1 MFFSNE
7 VQIQSNQTH
16 WLCGSYVRLSKED
29 IDAIKGGKDESNS
42 VTNQKAM
49 IRSYLEEHPELE
61 LYEEYVDDGYT
72 GVNFDRPDFKRLM
85 EDIKDRRINCII
97 VKDMS
102 RLSRDYL
109 TLGDYVEQFFP
120 MQGVRFIAIND
131 GYDSKEQSAY
141 LQSMSIALQG
151 LFYDYYSKDLSKKRS
166 LSNIERMKNGFLPQN
181 APFGYRTDRKKQQ
194 YKPDPEAAVIVRLI
208 FDLVL
213 AEYSLTEIVNLL
225 NDSFIPTP
233 NTYNKRHPELHKP
246 IIPSTRPKPV
256 WRKLQIS
263 RIIHNPV
270 YKGTLITHKSYTNL
284 SEHKRTCSVPQEQ
297 RIVRENAHT
306 PIISSDEFEK
316 AGQLVRLRPNWK
328 GPWVNGRNQT
338 IDYVLVGTLR
348 CGHCGFYMFY
358 VKEKLSVRCTNHYL
372 QHTNCT
378 NDTYSLPVLEDYVF
392 YELRAIF
399 KQILLEKAQQ
409 EDSVRQAKRQL
420 KDCQRQILTLKR
432 QLESAIQDKRKLF
445 EAFFSREIPQT
456 DFSSR
461 KEALTLFSDE
471 IQAKI
476 ADQEKVEAALSSVT
490 VNPEI
495 LVLAEKAEHYLSEG
509 TLTRDMVTDY
519 VKEVK
524 IYEVDDYR
532 ITWKY
537 PELFEEIREKAG
549 GEENTNSFCS
559 F

>member
-1 MFFSNE
+1 MNPKNHSH
-7 VQIQSNQTH
+7 VIAAY
-16 WLCGSYVRLSKED
+16 LRLSQADGDLDSKT
-29 IDAIKGGKDESNS
+29 ESNS
-42 VTNQKAM
+42 ISNQRQL
-49 IRSYLEEHPELE
+49 IEHYLLSHPDLSDM
-61 LYEEYVDDGYT
+61 EYTEYIDDGYT
-72 GVNFDRPDFKRLM
+72 GVNTARPSLQMMLHKVRSG
-85 EDIKDRRINCII
+85 EIQCII

-194 YKPDPEAAVIVRLI
+194 YEPDPEAAVIVRLI

-213 AEYSLTEIVNLL
+213 AKYNLTEIVNLL
-225 NDSFIPTP
+225 NDSHIPTP
-233 NTYNKRHPELHKP
+233 NTYNKCHPELRKP
-246 IIPSTRPKPV
+246 VIPSTKPQPV

-270 YKGTLITHKSYTNL
+270 YKGTLIMHKSYTSL
-284 SEHKRTCSVPQEQ
+284 SEHKRNCSVPQEQ
-297 RIVRENAHT
+297 QIVRDNAHT
-306 PIISSDEFEK
+306 PIISNEDFEK

-328 GPWVNGRNQT
+328 GPWANGRKQT
-338 IDYVLVGTLR
+338 SDYVLVGTLR

-358 VKEKLSVRCTNHYL
+358 VKEKLAVRCTNHYL

-378 NDTYSLPVLEDYVF
+378 NDIYSLPVLEDYVF

-399 KQILLEKAQQ
+399 TQILLEKAQQ
-409 EDSVRQAKRQL
+409 EETVRQAKRQL

-432 QLESAIQDKRKLF
+432 QLETVIREKRKLF
-445 EAFFSREIPQT
+445 EAFSSGEITQT

-461 KEALTLFSDE
+461 KKALTHSSDE

-476 ADQEKVEAALSSVT
+476 TDQEKEEDALSSVT
-490 VNPEI
+490 VSPEL

-509 TLTRDMVTDY
+509 ALSRDMVTDY

-524 IYEVDDYR
+524 IYGVDDYR

-537 PELFEEIREKAG
+537 PELFEEMRRKADG
-549 GEENTNSFCS
+549 METELNYNPRH
-559 F
+559 

>member
-1 MFFSNE
+1 MNPKNHSH
-7 VQIQSNQTH
+7 VIAAY
-16 WLCGSYVRLSKED
+16 LRLSQADGDLDSKT
-29 IDAIKGGKDESNS
+29 ESNS
-42 VTNQKAM
+42 ISNQRKL
-49 IRSYLEEHPELE
+49 IEHYLLSHPDLSDM
-61 LYEEYVDDGYT
+61 EYTEYIDDGYT
-72 GVNFDRPDFKRLM
+72 GVNTARPSLQMMLHKVRSG
-85 EDIKDRRINCII
+85 EIQCII

-151 LFYDYYSKDLSKKRS
+151 LFYDYYSKDLSRKRS
-166 LSNIERMKNGFLPQN
+166 LSNIERMKNGFLPPN

-194 YKPDPEAAVIVRLI
+194 YEPDPEAAVIVRLI

-213 AEYSLTEIVNLL
+213 AEYNLTEIVNLL
-225 NDSFIPTP
+225 NDSHIPTP
-233 NTYNKRHPELHKP
+233 NTYNKRHPELRKP
-246 IIPSTRPKPV
+246 VIPSTKPQPV

-270 YKGTLITHKSYTNL
+270 YKGTLIMHKSYTSL
-284 SEHKRTCSVPQEQ
+284 SEHKRNCSVPQEQ
-297 RIVRENAHT
+297 QIVRDNAHT
-306 PIISSDEFEK
+306 PIISNEDFEK

-328 GPWVNGRNQT
+328 SPWVNGRSQT

-358 VKEKLSVRCTNHYL
+358 IKEKLGVRCTNHYL
-372 QHTNCT
+372 KHTNCT
-378 NDTYSLPVLEDYVF
+378 NDIYSLPVLEDYVF

-399 KQILLEKAQQ
+399 QQILLEKVQQ
-409 EDSVRQAKRQL
+409 EEAVRQARRQL

-445 EAFFSREIPQT
+445 EAFSSGDITQT
-456 DFSSR
+456 NFSSR

-471 IQAKI
+471 IQTKI
-476 ADQEKVEAALSSVT
+476 ANQEKEEDALFSVT

-495 LVLAEKAEHYLSEG
+495 LVLAEKAEYYLSEG
-509 TLTRDMVTDY
+509 ALTRDMVTDY

-524 IYEVDDYR
+524 IYGADDYR

-537 PELFEEIREKAG
+537 PELFEEMRKKAKKDSGKRNLSAIR
-549 GEENTNSFCS
+549 TPITVQH
-559 F
+559 

>member
-1 MFFSNE
+1 M
-7 VQIQSNQTH
+7 NQKNH
-16 WLCGSYVRLSKED
+16 SHVIAAYLRLSQADED
-29 IDAIKGGKDESNS
+29 LDSKAESNS
-42 VTNQKAM
+42 ISNQRKL
-49 IRSYLEEHPELE
+49 IEHYLLSHPDLSDM
-61 LYEEYVDDGYT
+61 EYTEYIDDGYT
-72 GVNFDRPDFKRLM
+72 GVNTARPSLQMMLHKVRSG
-85 EDIKDRRINCII
+85 EIQCII

-109 TLGDYVEQFFP
+109 TLGDFVEQFFP

-181 APFGYRTDRKKQQ
+181 APFGYRTDRESQQ
-194 YKPDPEAAVIVRLI
+194 YAPDPEAAVIVRLI

-213 AEYSLTEIVNLL
+213 AKYSLTEIVNLL
-225 NDSFIPTP
+225 NDSHIPTP
-233 NTYNKRHPELHKP
+233 NTYNKRHPELRKP
-246 IIPSTRPKPV
+246 IIPSTKPKPV

-284 SEHKRTCSVPQEQ
+284 SEHKRNCSVPQGQ
-297 RIVRENAHT
+297 RIIRENAHI
-306 PIISSDEFEK
+306 PIISSAEFEK

-328 GPWVNGRNQT
+328 GPWVNGRKQT

-358 VKEKLSVRCTNHYL
+358 VKEKLAVRCTNHYL

-378 NDTYSLPVLEDYVF
+378 NDLYSLPVLEDYVF

-409 EDSVRQAKRQL
+409 EEAVRQAKRQL

-432 QLESAIQDKRKLF
+432 QLENMIQEKRKLF
-445 EAFFSREIPQT
+445 ETFSSGEISQT

-476 ADQEKVEAALSSVT
+476 ADQEKIEVALSSVT

-509 TLTRDMVTDY
+509 ALTRDMVTDY

-524 IYEVDDYR
+524 IYGADDYR

-537 PELFEEIREKAG
+537 PELFEEMRRKAD
-549 GEENTNSFCS
+549 GEENTNNFRSF
-559 F
+559 

>member
-1 MFFSNE
+1 M
-7 VQIQSNQTH
+7 
-16 WLCGSYVRLSKED
+16 LS
-29 IDAIKGGKDESNS
+29 
-42 VTNQKAM
+42 
-49 IRSYLEEHPELE
+49 HPDLSDM
-61 LYEEYVDDGYT
+61 EYTEYIDDGYT
-72 GVNFDRPDFKRLM
+72 GVNTARPSLQMMLHKVRSG
-85 EDIKDRRINCII
+85 EIQCII

-297 RIVRENAHT
+297 RIVRKNAHT

-338 IDYVLVGTLR
+338 MDYVLVGTLR

-537 PELFEEIREKAG
+537 PELFEEMREKAG

>member
-1 MFFSNE
+1 MPDKVLAFY
-7 VQIQSNQTH
+7 I
-16 WLCGSYVRLSKED
+16 RLSSED
-29 IDAIKGGKDESNS
+29 RDLKTNALKNESNS
-42 VTNQKAM
+42 VFNQRRLLQDYYDTHESLHGYKV
-49 IRSYLEEHPELE
+49 I
-61 LYEEYVDDGYT
+61 VFCDDGVT
-72 GVNFDRPDFKRLM
+72 GTHFDRPKFDELIEM
-85 EDIKDRRINCII
+85 ACNQEIHCIM
-97 VKDMS
+97 VKD
-102 RLSRDYL
+102 LSRFGRNFLEMGNYL
-109 TLGDYVEQFFP
+109 ELILPLY
-120 MQGVRFIAIND
+120 GVRFISIND

-181 APFGYRTDRKKQQ
+181 APFGYRTDRESQQ
-194 YKPDPEAAVIVRLI
+194 YAPDPEAAVIVRLI

-213 AEYSLTEIVNLL
+213 AKYSLTEIVNLL
-225 NDSFIPTP
+225 NDSHIPTP
-233 NTYNKRHPELHKP
+233 NTYNKRHPELRKP
-246 IIPSTRPKPV
+246 IIPSTKPKPV

-284 SEHKRTCSVPQEQ
+284 SEHKRNCSVPQGQ
-297 RIVRENAHT
+297 RIIRENAHI
-306 PIISSDEFEK
+306 PIISSAEFEK

-328 GPWVNGRNQT
+328 GPWVNGRKQT

-358 VKEKLSVRCTNHYL
+358 VKEKLAVRCTNHYL

-378 NDTYSLPVLEDYVF
+378 NDLYSLPVLEDYVF

-409 EDSVRQAKRQL
+409 EEAVRQAKRQL

-432 QLESAIQDKRKLF
+432 QLENMIQEKRKLF
-445 EAFFSREIPQT
+445 ETFSSGEISQT

-476 ADQEKVEAALSSVT
+476 ADQEKIEVALSSVT

-509 TLTRDMVTDY
+509 ALTRDMVTDY

-524 IYEVDDYR
+524 IYGADDYR

-537 PELFEEIREKAG
+537 PELFEEMRRKAD
-549 GEENTNSFCS
+549 GEENTNNFRSF
-559 F
+559 

>member
-1 MFFSNE
+1 M
-7 VQIQSNQTH
+7 NQKNTSH
-16 WLCGSYVRLSKED
+16 VIAAYLRLSRADED
-29 IDAIKGGKDESNS
+29 LDSKSESNS
-42 VTNQKAM
+42 ISNQRKL
-49 IRSYLEEHPELE
+49 IEHYRLSHPDLSDM
-61 LYEEYVDDGYT
+61 EYTEYIDDGYT
-72 GVNFDRPDFKRLM
+72 GVNTARPSLQMMLRKVRSG
-85 EDIKDRRINCII
+85 EIQCII

-194 YKPDPEAAVIVRLI
+194 YEPDPEAAVIVRLI

-213 AEYSLTEIVNLL
+213 AEYGLTEIVNLL
-225 NDSFIPTP
+225 NDSHIPTP
-233 NTYNKRHPELHKP
+233 NTYNKCHPELRKP
-246 IIPSTRPKPV
+246 VIPSTKPQPV

-263 RIIHNPV
+263 RIVHNPV
-270 YKGTLITHKSYTNL
+270 YKGTLITHKSYTSL
-284 SEHKRTCSVPQEQ
+284 SEHKRNCSVPQEQ
-297 RIVRENAHT
+297 QIVRDNAHI
-306 PIISSDEFEK
+306 PIISNEDFEK

-328 GPWVNGRNQT
+328 GPWANGRKQT

-358 VKEKLSVRCTNHYL
+358 IKEKLGVRCTNHYL

-378 NDTYSLPVLEDYVF
+378 NDIYSLPVLEDYVF

-399 KQILLEKAQQ
+399 TQILLEKAQQ
-409 EDSVRQAKRQL
+409 EEAVRQAKRQL
-420 KDCQRQILTLKR
+420 KDCQRQLLTLKR
-432 QLESAIQDKRKLF
+432 QLESVIQTKRKLF
-445 EAFFSREIPQT
+445 EIFSAGEITQT
-456 DFSSR
+456 NFSSR
-461 KEALTLFSDE
+461 KKTLTHSSDE
-471 IQAKI
+471 IQSKI
-476 ADQEKVEAALSSVT
+476 ADQEKEEDALFSVT

-495 LVLAEKAEHYLSEG
+495 LVLAEKAEYYLSEG
-509 TLTRDMVTDY
+509 ALTRDMVTDY

-524 IYEVDDYR
+524 IYGADDYH

-537 PELFEEIREKAG
+537 PELFEEMRQKLKKDSG
-549 GEENTNSFCS
+549 KRN
-559 F
+559 

>member
-1 MFFSNE
+1 M
-7 VQIQSNQTH
+7 NQKNH
-16 WLCGSYVRLSKED
+16 SHVIAAYLRLSQADED
-29 IDAIKGGKDESNS
+29 LDSKAESNS
-42 VTNQKAM
+42 ISNQRKL
-49 IRSYLEEHPELE
+49 IEHYLLSHPDLSDM
-61 LYEEYVDDGYT
+61 EYTEYIDDGYT
-72 GVNFDRPDFKRLM
+72 GVNTARPSLQMMLHKVRSG
-85 EDIKDRRINCII
+85 EIQCII

-109 TLGDYVEQFFP
+109 TLGDFVEQFFP

-194 YKPDPEAAVIVRLI
+194 YEPDPEAAVIVRLI

-213 AEYSLTEIVNLL
+213 AEYGLTEIVNLL
-225 NDSFIPTP
+225 NDSHIPTP
-233 NTYNKRHPELHKP
+233 NTYNKRHPELRKP
-246 IIPSTRPKPV
+246 VIPSTKPQPV

-263 RIIHNPV
+263 RIVHNPV
-270 YKGTLITHKSYTNL
+270 YKGTLITHKSYTSL
-284 SEHKRTCSVPQEQ
+284 SEHKRNCSVPQEQ
-297 RIVRENAHT
+297 QIVRDNAHT
-306 PIISSDEFEK
+306 PIISNEDFEK

-328 GPWVNGRNQT
+328 GPWANGRKQT
-338 IDYVLVGTLR
+338 SDYVLVGTLR

-358 VKEKLSVRCTNHYL
+358 VKEKLAVRCTNHYL
-372 QHTNCT
+372 RHTNCT
-378 NDTYSLPVLEDYVF
+378 NDIYSLPVLEDYVF

-399 KQILLEKAQQ
+399 TQILLEKAQQ
-409 EDSVRQAKRQL
+409 EEAVRQAKRQL

-432 QLESAIQDKRKLF
+432 HLESVIQEKRKLF
-445 EAFFSREIPQT
+445 EAFSSGEITQT
-456 DFSSR
+456 DFASR
-461 KEALTLFSDE
+461 KDILTHSSDE
-471 IQAKI
+471 IQTKI
-476 ADQEKVEAALSSVT
+476 TDQEKEEDALSSVT

-509 TLTRDMVTDY
+509 ALTRDMVTDY

-524 IYEVDDYR
+524 IYGADDYR

-537 PELFEEIREKAG
+537 PELFEEMRAKANKMG
-549 GEENTNSFCS
+549 TGLHLNPIQ
-559 F
+559 

>member
-1 MFFSNE
+1 MNLKNHSH
-7 VQIQSNQTH
+7 VIAAY
-16 WLCGSYVRLSKED
+16 LRLSKAD
-29 IDAIKGGKDESNS
+29 GDLDSKTESNS
-42 VTNQKAM
+42 ISNQRKL
-49 IRSYLEEHPELE
+49 IKHYLLSHPDLSDM
-61 LYEEYVDDGYT
+61 EYTEYIDDGYT
-72 GVNFDRPDFKRLM
+72 GVNTARPSLQMMLHKVRSG
-85 EDIKDRRINCII
+85 EIQCII

-151 LFYDYYSKDLSKKRS
+151 LFYDYYSKDLSRKRS
-166 LSNIERMKNGFLPQN
+166 LSNIERMKNGFLPPN

-194 YKPDPEAAVIVRLI
+194 YEPDPEAAVIVRLI

-213 AEYSLTEIVNLL
+213 AEYGLTEIVNLL
-225 NDSFIPTP
+225 NDSHIPTP
-233 NTYNKRHPELHKP
+233 NTYNKRHPELRKP
-246 IIPSTRPKPV
+246 VIPSTKPQPV

-270 YKGTLITHKSYTNL
+270 YKGTLIMHKSYTSL
-284 SEHKRTCSVPQEQ
+284 SEHKRNCSVPQEQ
-297 RIVRENAHT
+297 QIVRDNAHT
-306 PIISSDEFEK
+306 PIISNEDFEK

-358 VKEKLSVRCTNHYL
+358 IKEKLAVRCTNHYL

-399 KQILLEKAQQ
+399 KQILFEKAQQ
-409 EDSVRQAKRQL
+409 EDAVRQAKRLL
-420 KDCQRQILTLKR
+420 KDCLRQILTLKR
-432 QLESAIQDKRKLF
+432 QLESTIQAKRKLF
-445 EAFFSREIPQT
+445 EAFSSGKITQT

-476 ADQEKVEAALSSVT
+476 ADQKKEEDALSSVT

-495 LVLAEKAEHYLSEG
+495 QVLAGKAEL
-509 TLTRDMVTDY
+509 LTSSD
-519 VKEVK
+519 
-524 IYEVDDYR
+524 
-532 ITWKY
+532 
-537 PELFEEIREKAG
+537 PC
-549 GEENTNSFCS
+549 N
-559 F
+559 

>member
-1 MFFSNE
+1 MNPKNHSH
-7 VQIQSNQTH
+7 VIAAY
-16 WLCGSYVRLSKED
+16 LRLSQADGDLDSKT
-29 IDAIKGGKDESNS
+29 ESNS
-42 VTNQKAM
+42 ISNQRKL
-49 IRSYLEEHPELE
+49 IEHYLLSHPDLSDM
-61 LYEEYVDDGYT
+61 EYTEYIDDGYT
-72 GVNFDRPDFKRLM
+72 GVNTARPSLQMMLHKVRSG
-85 EDIKDRRINCII
+85 EIQCII

-181 APFGYRTDRKKQQ
+181 APFGYRTDRESQQ
-194 YKPDPEAAVIVRLI
+194 YAPDPEAAVIVRLI

-213 AEYSLTEIVNLL
+213 AKYSLTEIVNLL
-225 NDSFIPTP
+225 NDSHIPTP
-233 NTYNKRHPELHKP
+233 NTYNKRHPELRKP
-246 IIPSTRPKPV
+246 VIPSTKPKPV

-263 RIIHNPV
+263 RLIHNPV

-284 SEHKRTCSVPQEQ
+284 SEHKRNCSVPQEQ
-297 RIVRENAHT
+297 RIVRENAHI

-378 NDTYSLPVLEDYVF
+378 NDTYSLPALEDYVF

-409 EDSVRQAKRQL
+409 EEAVRQAKRQL

-445 EAFFSREIPQT
+445 EAFSSGEIPQS

-461 KEALTLFSDE
+461 KKALTLFSDE
-471 IQAKI
+471 IQVKI
-476 ADQEKVEAALSSVT
+476 ADQEKVEAALSSVAVT
-490 VNPEI
+490 PEI

-509 TLTRDMVTDY
+509 ALTRDMVTDY

-524 IYEVDDYR
+524 IYGADDYR

-537 PELFEEIREKAG
+537 PELFEEMRKKANKIETG
-549 GEENTNSFCS
+549 LHLNTIQ
-559 F
+559 

>member
-1 MFFSNE
+1 M
-7 VQIQSNQTH
+7 NQKNH
-16 WLCGSYVRLSKED
+16 SHVIAAYLRLSQADED
-29 IDAIKGGKDESNS
+29 LDSKTESNS
-42 VTNQKAM
+42 ISNQRKL
-49 IRSYLEEHPELE
+49 IEHYLLSHPDLSDM
-61 LYEEYVDDGYT
+61 EYTEYIDDGYT
-72 GVNFDRPDFKRLM
+72 GVNTARPSLQMMLHKVRSG
-85 EDIKDRRINCII
+85 EIQCII

-109 TLGDYVEQFFP
+109 TLGDLVEQFFP

-181 APFGYRTDRKKQQ
+181 APFGYRTDRESQQ
-194 YKPDPEAAVIVRLI
+194 YAPDPEAAVIVRLI

-213 AEYSLTEIVNLL
+213 AKYSLTEIVNLL
-225 NDSFIPTP
+225 NDSHIPTP
-233 NTYNKRHPELHKP
+233 NTYNKRHPELRKP
-246 IIPSTRPKPV
+246 IIPSTKPKPV

-284 SEHKRTCSVPQEQ
+284 SEHKRNCSVPQGQ
-297 RIVRENAHT
+297 RIIRENAHI
-306 PIISSDEFEK
+306 PIISSAEFEK

-328 GPWVNGRNQT
+328 GPWVNGRKQT

-358 VKEKLSVRCTNHYL
+358 VKEKLAVRCTNHYL

-378 NDTYSLPVLEDYVF
+378 NDLYSLPVLEDYVF

-409 EDSVRQAKRQL
+409 EEAVRQAKRQL
-420 KDCQRQILTLKR
+420 KDCQRQILILKR
-432 QLESAIQDKRKLF
+432 QLESVIQTKRKLF
-445 EAFFSREIPQT
+445 EIFSAGEITQT
-456 DFSSR
+456 NFSSQ
-461 KEALTLFSDE
+461 KKALTHSSDE
-471 IQAKI
+471 IQVKI
-476 ADQEKVEAALSSVT
+476 ADQEKVEATLSSVT

-495 LVLAEKAEHYLSEG
+495 LVLAGKAEHYLSEG
-509 TLTRDMVTDY
+509 ALTRDMVTDY

-524 IYEVDDYR
+524 IYGMYDYR

-537 PELFEEIREKAG
+537 PELFEEMQRKADG
-549 GEENTNSFCS
+549 MEAGLHHNPTC
-559 F
+559 

>member
-1 MFFSNE
+1 M
-7 VQIQSNQTH
+7 NQENTSH
-16 WLCGSYVRLSKED
+16 VIAAYLRLSRADED
-29 IDAIKGGKDESNS
+29 LDSKTESNS
-42 VTNQKAM
+42 ISNQRKL
-49 IRSYLEEHPELE
+49 IEHYLLSHPDLSDM
-61 LYEEYVDDGYT
+61 EYTEYIDDGYT
-72 GVNFDRPDFKRLM
+72 GVNTARPSLQMMLRKVRSGK
-85 EDIKDRRINCII
+85 IQCII

-131 GYDSKEQSAY
+131 GYDSKDQSAY

-181 APFGYRTDRKKQQ
+181 APFGYRTDRKKQK
-194 YKPDPEAAVIVRLI
+194 YEPNPEAAVIVRLI

-213 AEYSLTEIVNLL
+213 AEYGLTEIVNLL
-225 NDSFIPTP
+225 NDSHIPTP

-246 IIPSTRPKPV
+246 IIPSTKPKPV

-284 SEHKRTCSVPQEQ
+284 SEHKRNCSVPQEQ
-297 RIVRENAHT
+297 RIVRENAHI
-306 PIISSDEFEK
+306 PIISNDEFEK

-338 IDYVLVGTLR
+338 IDYVLMGTLR

-358 VKEKLSVRCTNHYL
+358 VKEKLAVRCTNHYL

-378 NDTYSLPVLEDYVF
+378 NDIYSLPVLEDYVF

-409 EDSVRQAKRQL
+409 EEAVRQAKRQL

-432 QLESAIQDKRKLF
+432 QLESVIQAKRKLF
-445 EAFFSREIPQT
+445 ETFTAGEITQT

-461 KEALTLFSDE
+461 KDILTHSSDE

-476 ADQEKVEAALSSVT
+476 TDQEKVEATLSSVT
-490 VNPEI
+490 VNSEI
-495 LVLAEKAEHYLSEG
+495 LVLAEKAKHYLSEG
-509 TLTRDMVTDY
+509 SLTRDMVTDY

-524 IYEVDDYR
+524 IYGTDDYR

-537 PELFEEIREKAG
+537 PELFEEMRTKAKRMGTGLHLNPIR
-549 GEENTNSFCS
+549 
-559 F
+559 

>member
-1 MFFSNE
+1 M
-7 VQIQSNQTH
+7 
-16 WLCGSYVRLSKED
+16 LS
-29 IDAIKGGKDESNS
+29 
-42 VTNQKAM
+42 
-49 IRSYLEEHPELE
+49 HPDLSDM
-61 LYEEYVDDGYT
+61 EYTEYIDDGYT
-72 GVNFDRPDFKRLM
+72 GVNTARPSLQMMLHKVRSG
-85 EDIKDRRINCII
+85 EIQCII

-181 APFGYRTDRKKQQ
+181 APFGYRTDRESQQ
-194 YKPDPEAAVIVRLI
+194 YAPDPEAAVIVRLI

-213 AEYSLTEIVNLL
+213 AKYSLTEIVNLL
-225 NDSFIPTP
+225 NDSHIPTP
-233 NTYNKRHPELHKP
+233 NTYNKRHPELRKP
-246 IIPSTRPKPV
+246 IIPSTKPKPV
-256 WRKLQIS
+256 WSKLQIS
-263 RIIHNPV
+263 RITHNPV

-284 SEHKRTCSVPQEQ
+284 SEHKRNCSVPQGQ
-297 RIVRENAHT
+297 RIIRENAHI
-306 PIISSDEFEK
+306 PIISSAEFEK

-328 GPWVNGRNQT
+328 GPWVNGRKQT

-358 VKEKLSVRCTNHYL
+358 VKEKLAVRCTNHYL

-378 NDTYSLPVLEDYVF
+378 NDLYSLPVLEDYVF

-409 EDSVRQAKRQL
+409 EEAVRQAKRQL

-432 QLESAIQDKRKLF
+432 QLENMIQEKRKLF
-445 EAFFSREIPQT
+445 ETFSSGEISQT

-461 KEALTLFSDE
+461 KEALTLFLDE

-476 ADQEKVEAALSSVT
+476 ADQEKIEVALSSVT

-509 TLTRDMVTDY
+509 ALTRDMVTDY

-524 IYEVDDYR
+524 IYGMDNYR

-537 PELFEEIREKAG
+537 PKLFEEMRQKLKKDSG
-549 GEENTNSFCS
+549 KRN
-559 F
+559 

>member
-1 MFFSNE
+1 M
-7 VQIQSNQTH
+7 NQKNH
-16 WLCGSYVRLSKED
+16 SHVIAAYLRLSQADED
-29 IDAIKGGKDESNS
+29 LDSKTESNS
-42 VTNQKAM
+42 ISNQRKL
-49 IRSYLEEHPELE
+49 IERYLLSHPDLSDM
-61 LYEEYVDDGYT
+61 EYTEYIDDGYT
-72 GVNFDRPDFKRLM
+72 GVNTARPSLQMMLHKVRSG
-85 EDIKDRRINCII
+85 EIQCII

-194 YKPDPEAAVIVRLI
+194 YEPDPEAAVIVRLI

-225 NDSFIPTP
+225 NDSHIPTP
-233 NTYNKRHPELHKP
+233 NTYNKRHPELRKP
-246 IIPSTRPKPV
+246 IIPSTKPQPV

-263 RIIHNPV
+263 RIVHNPV
-270 YKGTLITHKSYTNL
+270 YKGTLITHKSYTSL
-284 SEHKRTCSVPQEQ
+284 SEHKRNCSVPQEQ
-297 RIVRENAHT
+297 QIVRDNAHI
-306 PIISSDEFEK
+306 PIISNEDFEK

-328 GPWVNGRNQT
+328 GPWANGRKQT
-338 IDYVLVGTLR
+338 SDYVLVGTLR

-358 VKEKLSVRCTNHYL
+358 IKEKLGVRCTNHYL

-378 NDTYSLPVLEDYVF
+378 NDIYSLPVLEDYVF

-399 KQILLEKAQQ
+399 TQILLEKTQQ
-409 EDSVRQAKRQL
+409 DEAVRQAKRLL

-445 EAFFSREIPQT
+445 EAFSSGEITQT
-456 DFSSR
+456 NFSSR

-471 IQAKI
+471 IQTKI
-476 ADQEKVEAALSSVT
+476 ANQEKEEDVLSSVT

-495 LVLAEKAEHYLSEG
+495 LVLAEKAEYYLSEG
-509 TLTRDMVTDY
+509 ALTRDMVTDY

-524 IYEVDDYR
+524 IYGMDDYR

-537 PELFEEIREKAG
+537 PEFFEEMRAKVKKDFG
-549 GEENTNSFCS
+549 KRN
-559 F
+559 

>member
-1 MFFSNE
+1 M
-7 VQIQSNQTH
+7 NQKNH
-16 WLCGSYVRLSKED
+16 SHVIAAYLRLSQADED
-29 IDAIKGGKDESNS
+29 LDSKAESNS
-42 VTNQKAM
+42 ISNQRKL
-49 IRSYLEEHPELE
+49 IEHYLLSHPDLSDMA
-61 LYEEYVDDGYT
+61 YTEYIDDGYT
-72 GVNFDRPDFKRLM
+72 GVNTARPSLQMMLHKVRSG
-85 EDIKDRRINCII
+85 EIQCII

-109 TLGDYVEQFFP
+109 TLGDFVEQFFP

-181 APFGYRTDRKKQQ
+181 APFGYRTDRESQQ
-194 YKPDPEAAVIVRLI
+194 YAPDPEAAVIVRLI

-213 AEYSLTEIVNLL
+213 AKYSLTEIVNLL
-225 NDSFIPTP
+225 NDSHIPTP
-233 NTYNKRHPELHKP
+233 NTYNKRHPELRKP
-246 IIPSTRPKPV
+246 IIPSTKPKPV

-284 SEHKRTCSVPQEQ
+284 SEHKRNCSVPQGQ
-297 RIVRENAHT
+297 RIIRENAHI
-306 PIISSDEFEK
+306 PIISSAEFEK

-328 GPWVNGRNQT
+328 GPWVNGRKQT

-358 VKEKLSVRCTNHYL
+358 VKEKLAVRCTNHYL

-378 NDTYSLPVLEDYVF
+378 NDLYSLPVLEDYVF

-409 EDSVRQAKRQL
+409 EEAVRQAKRQL

-432 QLESAIQDKRKLF
+432 QLENMIQEKRKLF
-445 EAFFSREIPQT
+445 ETFSSGEISQT

-476 ADQEKVEAALSSVT
+476 ADQEKIEVALSSVT

-509 TLTRDMVTDY
+509 ALTRDMVTDY

-524 IYEVDDYR
+524 IYGADDYR

-537 PELFEEIREKAG
+537 PELFEEMRRKAD
-549 GEENTNSFCS
+549 GEENTNNFRSF
-559 F
+559 

>member
-1 MFFSNE
+1 MSESQNIEYKESWRDEYLKWVCGFANTQGGTIYIGIDDTGNVVG
-7 VQIQSNQTH
+7 VQNVKK
-16 WLCGSYVRLSKED
+16 LLED
-29 IDAIKGGKDESNS
+29 IEMGY
-42 VTNQKAM
+42 VTT
-49 IRSYLEEHPELE
+49 
-61 LYEEYVDDGYT
+61 V
-72 GVNFDRPDFKRLM
+72 
-85 EDIKDRRINCII
+85 I

-109 TLGDYVEQFFP
+109 TLGDLVEQFFP

-181 APFGYRTDRKKQQ
+181 APFGYRTDRESQQ
-194 YKPDPEAAVIVRLI
+194 YAPDPEAAVIVRLI

-213 AEYSLTEIVNLL
+213 AEYNLTEIVNLL
-225 NDSFIPTP
+225 NDSHIPTP
-233 NTYNKRHPELHKP
+233 NTYNKRHPELRKP
-246 IIPSTRPKPV
+246 VIPSTKPKPV

-284 SEHKRTCSVPQEQ
+284 SEHKRNCSVPQEQ
-297 RIVRENAHT
+297 RIVRENAHI

-358 VKEKLSVRCTNHYL
+358 IKEKLAVRCTNHYL

-378 NDTYSLPVLEDYVF
+378 NDLYSLPVLEDYVF

-409 EDSVRQAKRQL
+409 EEAVRQAKRQL

-432 QLESAIQDKRKLF
+432 QLENMIQEKRKLF
-445 EAFFSREIPQT
+445 ETFSSGEISQT

-461 KEALTLFSDE
+461 KEALTLFLDE

-476 ADQEKVEAALSSVT
+476 ADQEKIEVALSSVT

-509 TLTRDMVTDY
+509 ALTRDMVTDY

-524 IYEVDDYR
+524 IYGADDYR

-537 PELFEEIREKAG
+537 PELFEEMREKAG

>member
-1 MFFSNE
+1 MNPKNHSH
-7 VQIQSNQTH
+7 VIAAY
-16 WLCGSYVRLSKED
+16 LRLSQADED
-29 IDAIKGGKDESNS
+29 LDSKAESNS
-42 VTNQKAM
+42 ISNQRKL
-49 IRSYLEEHPELE
+49 IE
-61 LYEEYVDDGYT
+61 LYLFSHPDLSDMEYTEYIDDGYT
-72 GVNFDRPDFKRLM
+72 GVNTARPSLQMMLHKVRSG
-85 EDIKDRRINCII
+85 EIQCII

-131 GYDSKEQSAY
+131 GYDSKDQSAY

-181 APFGYRTDRKKQQ
+181 APFGYRTDRESQQ
-194 YKPDPEAAVIVRLI
+194 YEPDPEAAVIVRLI

-225 NDSFIPTP
+225 NDSHIPTP

-246 IIPSTRPKPV
+246 IIPSTKPKPI

-284 SEHKRTCSVPQEQ
+284 SEHKRNCSVPQEQ
-297 RIVRENAHT
+297 QIVCDNAHI
-306 PIISSDEFEK
+306 PIISSEDFEK

-338 IDYVLVGTLR
+338 INYVLVGTLR

-378 NDTYSLPVLEDYVF
+378 NDSYSLPVLEDYVF

-409 EDSVRQAKRQL
+409 EEAVRQAKRQV

-432 QLESAIQDKRKLF
+432 QLESAIQNKRKLF
-445 EAFFSREIPQT
+445 EAFSSREITQS

-461 KEALTLFSDE
+461 KKALTLFSDE

-476 ADQEKVEAALSSVT
+476 ADQKKVEAALSSVAVT
-490 VNPEI
+490 PEI

-509 TLTRDMVTDY
+509 ALTRDMVTDY

-524 IYEVDDYR
+524 IYGVDDYR

-537 PELFEEIREKAG
+537 PELFEEMRRKANRMG
-549 GEENTNSFCS
+549 VGLHRNPTR
-559 F
+559 

>member
-1 MFFSNE
+1 M
-7 VQIQSNQTH
+7 NQKNH
-16 WLCGSYVRLSKED
+16 SHVIAAYLRLSQADED
-29 IDAIKGGKDESNS
+29 LDSKAESNS
-42 VTNQKAM
+42 ISNQRKL
-49 IRSYLEEHPELE
+49 IEHYLLSHPDLSDM
-61 LYEEYVDDGYT
+61 EYTEYIDDGYT
-72 GVNFDRPDFKRLM
+72 GVNTARPSLQMMLHKVRSG
-85 EDIKDRRINCII
+85 EIQCII

-109 TLGDYVEQFFP
+109 TLGDFVEQFFP

-151 LFYDYYSKDLSKKRS
+151 LFYDYYSKDLSRKRS
-166 LSNIERMKNGFLPQN
+166 LSNIERMKNGFLPPN

-194 YKPDPEAAVIVRLI
+194 YEPDPEAAVIVRLI

-213 AEYSLTEIVNLL
+213 AEYNLTEIVNLL
-225 NDSFIPTP
+225 NDSHIPTP
-233 NTYNKRHPELHKP
+233 NTYNKRHPELRKP
-246 IIPSTRPKPV
+246 VIPSTKPKPV

-270 YKGTLITHKSYTNL
+270 YKGTLIMHKSYTSL
-284 SEHKRTCSVPQEQ
+284 SEHKRNCSVPQEQ
-297 RIVRENAHT
+297 QIVRDNAHT
-306 PIISSDEFEK
+306 PIISNEDFEK

-328 GPWVNGRNQT
+328 GPWVNGRKQT

-358 VKEKLSVRCTNHYL
+358 IKEKLGVRCTNHYL
-372 QHTNCT
+372 KHTNCT
-378 NDTYSLPVLEDYVF
+378 NDIYSLPVLEDYVF

-399 KQILLEKAQQ
+399 QQILLEKVQQ
-409 EDSVRQAKRQL
+409 EEAVRQARRQL

-445 EAFFSREIPQT
+445 EAFSSGDITQT
-456 DFSSR
+456 NFSSR

-471 IQAKI
+471 IQTKI
-476 ADQEKVEAALSSVT
+476 ANQEKEEDALFSVT

-495 LVLAEKAEHYLSEG
+495 LVLAEKAEYYLSEG
-509 TLTRDMVTDY
+509 ALTRDMVTDY

-524 IYEVDDYR
+524 IYGADDYR

-537 PELFEEIREKAG
+537 PELFEEMRKKAKKDSGKRNLSAIR
-549 GEENTNSFCS
+549 TPITVQH
-559 F
+559 

>member
-1 MFFSNE
+1 M
-7 VQIQSNQTH
+7 NQKNH
-16 WLCGSYVRLSKED
+16 SHVIAAYLRLSQADED
-29 IDAIKGGKDESNS
+29 LDSKTESNS
-42 VTNQKAM
+42 ISNQRKL
-49 IRSYLEEHPELE
+49 IERYLLSHPDLSDM
-61 LYEEYVDDGYT
+61 EYTEYIDDGYT
-72 GVNFDRPDFKRLM
+72 GVNTARPSLQMMLHKVRSG
-85 EDIKDRRINCII
+85 EIQCII

-194 YKPDPEAAVIVRLI
+194 YEPDPEAAVIVRLI

-213 AEYSLTEIVNLL
+213 AEYGLTEIVNLL
-225 NDSFIPTP
+225 NDSHIPTP
-233 NTYNKRHPELHKP
+233 NTYNKRHPELRKP
-246 IIPSTRPKPV
+246 VIPSTKPQPV

-263 RIIHNPV
+263 RIVHNPV
-270 YKGTLITHKSYTNL
+270 YKGTLITHKSYTSL
-284 SEHKRTCSVPQEQ
+284 SEHKRNCSVPQEQ
-297 RIVRENAHT
+297 QIVRDNAHT
-306 PIISSDEFEK
+306 PIISNEDFEK

-328 GPWVNGRNQT
+328 GPWVNGRKQT

-358 VKEKLSVRCTNHYL
+358 IKEKLGVRCTNHYL
-372 QHTNCT
+372 KHTNCT
-378 NDTYSLPVLEDYVF
+378 NDIYSLPVLEDYVF

-399 KQILLEKAQQ
+399 QQILLEKVQQ
-409 EDSVRQAKRQL
+409 EEAVRQARRQL

-445 EAFFSREIPQT
+445 EAFSSGEITQT
-456 DFSSR
+456 NFSSR

-471 IQAKI
+471 IQTKI
-476 ADQEKVEAALSSVT
+476 ANQEKEEDALFSVT

-495 LVLAEKAEHYLSEG
+495 LVLAEKAEYYLSEG
-509 TLTRDMVTDY
+509 ALTRDMVTDY

-524 IYEVDDYR
+524 IYGMDNYR

-537 PELFEEIREKAG
+537 PELFEEMRQKLKKDSG
-549 GEENTNSFCS
+549 KRN
-559 F
+559 

>member
-1 MFFSNE
+1 MKQKNHSH
-7 VQIQSNQTH
+7 VIAAY
-16 WLCGSYVRLSKED
+16 LRLSQADED
-29 IDAIKGGKDESNS
+29 LDSKAESNS
-42 VTNQKAM
+42 ISNQRKL
-49 IRSYLEEHPELE
+49 IEHYLLSHPDLSDM
-61 LYEEYVDDGYT
+61 EYTEYIDDGYT
-72 GVNFDRPDFKRLM
+72 GVNTARPSLQMMLHKVRSG
-85 EDIKDRRINCII
+85 EIQCII

-181 APFGYRTDRKKQQ
+181 APFGYRTDRESQQ
-194 YKPDPEAAVIVRLI
+194 YAPDPEAAVIVRLI

-213 AEYSLTEIVNLL
+213 AEYNLTEIANLL
-225 NDSFIPTP
+225 NDSHIPTP
-233 NTYNKRHPELHKP
+233 NTYNKRHPELRKP
-246 IIPSTRPKPV
+246 VIPSTKPKPV

-284 SEHKRTCSVPQEQ
+284 SEHKRNCPVPQEQ
-297 RIVRENAHT
+297 RIVRENAHI

-399 KQILLEKAQQ
+399 TQILLEKAQQ
-409 EDSVRQAKRQL
+409 EEAVRQAKRQL

-445 EAFFSREIPQT
+445 EAFSSGEITQT

-461 KEALTLFSDE
+461 KEALTHFSDE
-471 IQAKI
+471 IQVKI
-476 ADQEKVEAALSSVT
+476 ADQEKVEAALSSVAVT
-490 VNPEI
+490 PEI
-495 LVLAEKAEHYLSEG
+495 LVLAEKAEHYLLEG
-509 TLTRDMVTDY
+509 ALTRDMVTDY

-524 IYEVDDYR
+524 IYGVDDYR

-537 PELFEEIREKAG
+537 PELFEEMRAKANKMG
-549 GEENTNSFCS
+549 TGLHLNPIQ
-559 F
+559 

>member
-1 MFFSNE
+1 M
-7 VQIQSNQTH
+7 NQKNH
-16 WLCGSYVRLSKED
+16 SHVIAAYLRLSQSDED
-29 IDAIKGGKDESNS
+29 LDSKTESNS
-42 VTNQKAM
+42 ISNQRKL
-49 IRSYLEEHPELE
+49 IEHYLLSHPDLSDM
-61 LYEEYVDDGYT
+61 EYTEYIDDGYT
-72 GVNFDRPDFKRLM
+72 GVNTARPSLQMMLHKVRSG
-85 EDIKDRRINCII
+85 EIQCII

-120 MQGVRFIAIND
+120 MQGVRFISVND
-131 GYDSKEQSAY
+131 GYDSKEQTAN

-194 YKPDPEAAVIVRLI
+194 YELDLEAAVIVRLI

-225 NDSFIPTP
+225 NDSQIPTP
-233 NTYNKRHPELHKP
+233 NTYNKRHPELRKP
-246 IIPSTRPKPV
+246 VIPSTKPKPV

-263 RIIHNPV
+263 RIIQNPV

-284 SEHKRTCSVPQEQ
+284 SAHKRNCPVPQEQ
-297 RIVRENAHT
+297 RIVRENAHI
-306 PIISSDEFEK
+306 PIISGEDFKK
-316 AGQLVRLRPNWK
+316 AAQLVRLRPNWK
-328 GPWVNGRNQT
+328 GPWINGRKQT
-338 IDYVLVGTLR
+338 IDYVLAGTLR

-358 VKEKLSVRCTNHYL
+358 IKEKFAVRCTHHFL
-372 QHTNCT
+372 QHTKCT
-378 NDTYSLPVLEDYVF
+378 NTIFPLPVLEDYVF
-392 YELRAIF
+392 YELRVILR
-399 KQILLEKAQQ
+399 QILLEKAQQ
-409 EDSVRQAKRQL
+409 EDAVRQAKRQL
-420 KDCQRQILTLKR
+420 KDCQRQILSLKR

-445 EAFFSREIPQT
+445 EAFSSGEIPQT

-461 KEALTLFSDE
+461 KEVLTHSSDE
-471 IQAKI
+471 ILAKI
-476 ADQEKVEAALSSVT
+476 ANHEKVEATLSSVT

-495 LVLAEKAEHYLSEG
+495 LVLARKAEHYLSEG
-509 TLTRDMVTDY
+509 ALSRDMVTDY

-524 IYEVDDYR
+524 IYGVDDYS

-537 PELFEEIREKAG
+537 PELFEEMRRKADWEKFDLNHVNG
-549 GEENTNSFCS
+549 K
-559 F
+559 

>member
-1 MFFSNE
+1 M
-7 VQIQSNQTH
+7 NQKNH
-16 WLCGSYVRLSKED
+16 SHVIAAYLRLSKAD
-29 IDAIKGGKDESNS
+29 GDLDSKTESNS
-42 VTNQKAM
+42 ISNQRKL
-49 IRSYLEEHPELE
+49 IERYLLYHPDLSDM
-61 LYEEYVDDGYT
+61 EYTEYIDDGYT
-72 GVNFDRPDFKRLM
+72 GVNTARPSLQMMLCKVRSG
-85 EDIKDRRINCII
+85 EIQCII

-120 MQGVRFIAIND
+120 MQEVRFIAIND

-194 YKPDPEAAVIVRLI
+194 YEPDPEAAVIVRLI

-225 NDSFIPTP
+225 NDSHIPTP
-233 NTYNKRHPELHKP
+233 NTYNKRHPELRKP
-246 IIPSTRPKPV
+246 VIPSTKPKPV

-270 YKGTLITHKSYTNL
+270 YKGTLITHKSYTSL
-284 SEHKRTCSVPQEQ
+284 SEHKRNCSVPQEQ
-297 RIVRENAHT
+297 QIVRDNAHT
-306 PIISSDEFEK
+306 PIISKEDFEK
-316 AGQLVRLRPNWK
+316 AGLLVRLRPNWK
-328 GPWVNGRNQT
+328 GPWVNGRKQT
-338 IDYVLVGTLR
+338 IAYVLVGTLR

-358 VKEKLSVRCTNHYL
+358 IKEKLAVRCPNHYL

-378 NDTYSLPVLEDYVF
+378 NDTYSLSVLEDYVF
-392 YELRAIF
+392 YELRAILT
-399 KQILLEKAQQ
+399 QILFEKAQQ
-409 EDSVRQAKRQL
+409 EEAVRQAKRQL
-420 KDCQRQILTLKR
+420 KDCQWHILTLKR
-432 QLESAIQDKRKLF
+432 QLESVIQAKRKLF
-445 EAFFSREIPQT
+445 EAFSSGEISQT

-461 KEALTLFSDE
+461 KDVLTHSSDE

-476 ADQEKVEAALSSVT
+476 IDQEKVEAALSSVT

-509 TLTRDMVTDY
+509 ALTRDMVTDY

-524 IYEVDDYR
+524 IYGADDYR

-537 PELFEEIREKAG
+537 PELFEEMRAKANKMG
-549 GEENTNSFCS
+549 TGLHLNPIQ
-559 F
+559 